1 VTAHA
6 DKENNETGGSDATI
20 VDAAPEDEDEFVIE
34 DLQVE
39 PTTHAV
45 LHAQRRMFLS
55 PPLDDARRHWM
66 AKLQS
71 DVVGVCANLP
81 RLHVQDLS
89 MASRQ
94 RAPGHTTTY
103 GNKLVQQVPA
113 KALESCWRAL
123 DRRLGEASTFVS
135 GWLQYQ
141 ALWGLQAK
149 DVVDRLTFEA
159 RVLALEAY
167 QRSSE
172 GGSGHGG
179 GYGKMPPLS
188 HTTEDGV
195 MLGAWCLVQKRLKG
209 LGLLT
214 TAQVQRL
221 DSLGFNWAPP
231 APSISSGSGSGGGAS
246 AERGSEEEARQKAAA
261 AVAALNGHATTIKLL
276 AELGVD
282 FETVTPDGFS
292 IIHFASIG
300 GFETITS
307 YLDEVRGMQGIASSG
322 SVAVIQNYIVSS
334 LPIIAPVQ
342 WLKLLPDVSR
352 KELAAW
358 ISSRL
363 KDSSACYSAMFHPL
377 VGKSSFP
384 FRTKVAHDGHSHIKK
399 SIISFLVY
407 KEPKTRCTLRLL
419 NNSLESLGSI
429 IEAVEQAE
437 MELKKAQLEVQ
448 QSRARMGRWAIA
460 SHRASR
466 SSHNISQGALN
477 PFT

>member
-1 VTAHA
+1 MYKDAGIDIDSVLLVLFELGADLDQA
-6 DKENNETGGSDATI
+6 DK
-20 VDAAPEDEDEFVIE
+20 
-34 DLQVE
+34 
-39 PTTHAV
+39 
-45 LHAQRRMFLS
+45 
-55 PPLDDARRHWM
+55 
-66 AKLQS
+66 
-71 DVVGVCANLP
+71 
-81 RLHVQDLS
+81 
-89 MASRQ
+89 
-94 RAPGHTTTY
+94 
-103 GNKLVQQVPA
+103 
-113 KALESCWRAL
+113 
-123 DRRLGEASTFVS
+123 
-135 GWLQYQ
+135 
-141 ALWGLQAK
+141 
-149 DVVDRLTFEA
+149 
-159 RVLALEAY
+159 
-167 QRSSE
+167 
-172 GGSGHGG
+172 
-179 GYGKMPPLS
+179 
-188 HTTEDGV
+188 
-195 MLGAWCLVQKRLKG
+195 
-209 LGLLT
+209 LGLTPLHLAADDNAVPT
-214 TAQVQRL
+214 VRLLCELGSNIDAECNDGYTPLLIAAQHGYNDIIDIL
-221 DSLGFNWAPP
+221 ASDF
-231 APSISSGSGSGGGAS
+231 GARID
-246 AERGSEEEARQKAAA
+246 AVGKDGRTAA